1 MLATLSVYTFVETV
15 IFLGCLALAYSVF
28 DIVVQTVLV
37 QLIGIIAAFA
47 VAMTSFALF
56 VGTAVRKI
64 SSTITLPLFYIMPSV
79 LFSGAIWPR
88 YFMDAISLLLSYIMP
103 IGYST
108 NTLRDVLLRGTGPT
122 FASDV
127 GCLLL
132 FTFLMMSS
140 AMWLVRKKIGK
151 GETAHVVNH

>member
-1 MLATLSVYTFVETV
+1 
-15 IFLGCLALAYSVF
+15 
-28 DIVVQTVLV
+28 
-37 QLIGIIAAFA
+37 
-47 VAMTSFALF
+47 
-56 VGTAVRKI
+56 
-64 SSTITLPLFYIMPSV
+64 MPSV